1 MMKISL
7 GADHG
12 AYELKEAIKKHLDEK
27 GIMYKDYGCFSK
39 DSVDYPKY
47 AYIAANAV
55 AKGDCDYGIICCTTG
70 LGVSMAANKVKGIR
84 AAVCTNEMLAEMTRR
99 HNNANVICMGQ
110 NVVSEDLAMKM
121 IDIFLSTEFEGG
133 RHNRRVN
140 LLTDIEDGK
149 ELTV

>member
-1 MMKISL
+1 MKVSL

-27 GIMYKDYGCFSK
+27 GIMYEDYGCFSK
-39 DSVDYPKY
+39 ESVDYPKY

-110 NVVSEDLAMKM
+110 NVVSENLAMKM

>member
-39 DSVDYPKY
+39 ESVDYPKY